1 MTEPKRLRLLFGLLG
16 VLLVVLALRVA
27 GLGGGEDDPPPAAA
41 AARPAIDDPDAL
53 PAPRPGTV
61 RRARPAGGEEDD
73 APPDEVVDLRL
84 DLLEREPRSY
94 RPGRNP
100 WTFPPPPPPPEPPK
114 PKPPSAAE
122 LARQQA
128 EAERIALAQAAA
140 AEAAR
145 LEALKPK
152 PPPFTMK
159 YVGSFGPAGRR
170 LAVFSNGKE
179 IINARQGE
187 VLQGKFVVARIG
199 YESVDI
205 QFVGFPAE
213 PPLRLAIGHQ

>member
-1 MTEPKRLRLLFGLLG
+1 MTEPKRLRLLLGLLG

-41 AARPAIDDPDAL
+41 AARPAIDDPDAF
-53 PAPRPGTV
+53 PSPRPGTV
-61 RRARPAGGEEDD
+61 RRARPAEEDE

-84 DLLEREPRSY
+84 DLLEREPRTY

-170 LAVFSNGKE
+170 LAVFSNGGE
-179 IINARQGE
+179 IVNARQGE

-213 PPLRLAIGHQ
+213 PPLRLAVGRQ

>member
-1 MTEPKRLRLLFGLLG
+1 MTEPKRLRLLLGLLG

-27 GLGGGEDDPPPAAA
+27 GLGGGEDDPAPAAA
-41 AARPAIDDPDAL
+41 AARPAIDDPDAF

-84 DLLEREPRSY
+84 DLLEREPRTY

-100 WTFPPPPPPPEPPK
+100 WTFPPPPPPPEPP
-114 PKPPSAAE
+114 PPPPPSPAE
-122 LARQQA
+122 VARQQE
-128 EAERIALAQAAA
+128 EAERIARAQAAA

-159 YVGSFGPAGRR
+159 YVGSFGPANRR
-170 LAVFSNGKE
+170 LAVFSDGKE
-179 IINARQGE
+179 IVNARQGE
-187 VLQGKFVVARIG
+187 VLQRKFIVARIG

-213 PPLRLAIGHQ
+213 PPLRLAVGRQ

>member
-1 MTEPKRLRLLFGLLG
+1 MTEPKRLRLLLGLLG

-27 GLGGGEDDPPPAAA
+27 GLGGGGDDPPPAAA
-41 AARPAIDDPDAL
+41 AARPAIDDPDAF

-61 RRARPAGGEEDD
+61 RRARPAEEDE

-128 EAERIALAQAAA
+128 EAERIAAAQAAA

-170 LAVFSNGKE
+170 LAVFSDGKE
-179 IINARQGE
+179 IVNARQGE

>member
-1 MTEPKRLRLLFGLLG
+1 VTEPRRLRLLLGFLG
-16 VLLVVLALRVA
+16 VLLVFLALRVA
-27 GLGGGEDDPPPAAA
+27 GLGNGDPPPATPV
-41 AARPAIDDPDAL
+41 ARPALDDPDTL
-53 PAPRPGTV
+53 PAARPGTV

-73 APPDEVVDLRL
+73 APPDQVVDLRL

-100 WTFPPPPPPPEPPK
+100 WTFPPPPPPPAPPP

-122 LARQQA
+122 LAFQQA
-128 EAERIALAQAAA
+128 EAERIARAQAAA

-145 LEALKPK
+145 IEALKPK

-170 LAVFSNGKE
+170 LAVFSDGKE
-179 IINARQGE
+179 IVNARQGE
-187 VLQGKFVVARIG
+187 VLHGKFVVARIG

-213 PPLRLAIGHQ
+213 PPLRLAVGRQ

>member
-1 MTEPKRLRLLFGLLG
+1 MTEPRRLRLLLGLLG

-27 GLGGGEDDPPPAAA
+27 GLGGDDPPPVEP
-41 AARPAIDDPDAL
+41 AARPAIDDPDAF
-53 PAPRPGTV
+53 PAPRPGAG
-61 RRARPAGGEEDD
+61 RRARPAGGKEDD
-73 APPDEVVDLRL
+73 DPPDQVVDLRL

-100 WTFPPPPPPPEPPK
+100 WIFPPPPPPPP

-122 LARQQA
+122 LARQQD
-128 EAERIALAQAAA
+128 EAERIAREQAAA

-170 LAVFSNGKE
+170 LAVFSDGKE
-179 IINARQGE
+179 IVNARQGE
-187 VLQGKFVVARIG
+187 VLHGKFIVARIG

-213 PPLRLAIGHQ
+213 PPLRLAVGRQ